1 MFAPNE
7 KPRAAVTACAPQQLR
22 KDERRRKGP
31 TGEADRVRLLAALG
45 FEDVDE
51 AKRRKA
57 TLAAAKAAPLF
68 TSAAP
73 AVKYPNVRP
82 QPPGQAPGGSG
93 YTAAAVPHAR
103 AKGQRI
109 HVRRPHQTTSHHA
122 AP

>member
-1 MFAPNE
+1 MFSREITP
-7 KPRAAVTACAPQQLR
+7 KLR
-22 KDERRRKGP
+22 E
-31 TGEADRVRLLAALG
+31 ALG
-45 FEDVDE
+45 EDPVVFLRGPRQAGKTTLAGSLKDG
-51 AKRRKA
+51 RQYHTLDDLA